1 MVCIARP
8 SIVSS
13 TEAQIIGTFTLFSFT
28 FADLW
33 LWSWVSEYRKPDLR
47 STSHWIDLCV
57 LIVHSVP
64 FFFEPNFDAIVK
76 PLDAVLR
83 MRNKNDPEYKS
94 QKVPVV
100 YGDFLV
106 GKVRNN
112 FAADSK
118 KKY

>member
-1 MVCIARP
+1 MVCIAQP

-13 TEAQIIGTFTLFSFT
+13 TEALIIGTFTFIFHLPLLTYGSGGGCQSIVSPT
-28 FADLW
+28 FVLW
-33 LWSWVSEYRKPDLR
+33 IE
-47 STSHWIDLCV
+47 LCL

-83 MRNKNDPEYKS
+83 VRSKNDPEYKS
-94 QKVPVV
+94 QKVPAV

-106 GKVRNN
+106 GKVGNN

-118 KKY
+118 GKY